1 MRQRREAF
9 ILNVA
14 VLFLSLFLVVH
25 FFFVFLHAGPLN
37 PVAVS
42 FKSATDGYVGR
53 FFQQNWH
60 LFAPEPMTQNLK
72 LYVRV
77 KYKERDSPKTV
88 MSNWYDV
95 TGPMIKTNKATLFSP
110 YNRMLRIGS
119 GYIHQL
125 YIGGKD
131 DLTYKLM
138 DKISEEEK
146 ASKEINVSLEKDSK
160 QVEQIIYR
168 YASAFA
174 KREFSGVELT
184 EVQFM
189 TSVSDAIPYS
199 KRGDSLFKVKETNIV
214 YDWKGVVKDVVKLP

>member
-1 MRQRREAF
+1 MKKRSEAF
-9 ILNVA
+9 ILNA
-14 VLFLSLFLVVH
+14 TLFSLSLFLMVH
-25 FFFVFLHAGPLN
+25 FFFIFLHAGPLN
-37 PVAVS
+37 PVSVS
-42 FKSATDGYVGR
+42 LKSVTDNYVGR

-60 LFAPEPMTQNLK
+60 LFAPQPMTQNLK

-77 KYKERDSPKTV
+77 KYKGEGSTKTV
-88 MSNWYDV
+88 ISNWYDV
-95 TGPMIKTNKATLFSP
+95 TEPMIRTNETTVFSP

-138 DKISEEEK
+138 EKISK
-146 ASKEINVSLEKDSK
+146 KDNVAKEINAFLEKDSD

-174 KREFSGVELT
+174 KREFLKHEIT
-184 EVQFM
+184 DVQFM
-189 TSVSDAIPYS
+189 TSISDAIPYS
-199 KRGDSLFKVKETNIV
+199 KRDDLHFKVKEDNVV
-214 YDWKGVVKDVVKLP
+214 YGWKGVVKDVVELP